1 MRLSEWNEAL
11 FSDLRDRAR
20 PERRLYLYV
29 DRETLAD
36 VSALNEAEAVEDFC
50 AAFRAA
56 RTSRPFS
63 AGAEAADRWASRGFE
78 GVPPFVA
85 DLAMTVLAVTEEPV
99 GAQHGVY
106 RTQNSLLGLPPE
118 AHAPPGYG
126 DDVPA
131 MWETWNRWLRGPGR
145 AFGLPSAR
153 TFRTW
158 ATLQGWS
165 RSQGLVRHRDRLTIE
180 QFVEERSPGLRRLD
194 VDDLLVWMR
203 YRGAACADFLARVE
217 HDEAALEVVQDVLD
231 DEAARWSR
239 DGARERKG
247 RAMRGLLLYDDWSH
261 VIQGAVHVDPALIGQ
276 TVSVGDGET
285 VTVDEHT
292 PTLRVDIAGVPSGWL
307 QTGLQHALTP
317 TRAVTF
323 GGGSVFVFH
332 DEPDLEG
339 RLQSSRP
346 AHYVAHHILVHDSRR
361 RDVQAALVAAGC
373 SATARPAFDGWAWL
387 DDVLLSRD
395 APLLRALGLSAAM
408 PPASEVAAFAGG
420 MRLGRAHHYLCGHEP
435 DVTVPSADARVTV
448 DGDIASLT
456 QASPPVLRL
465 AELGL
470 DPGEHAVEQAGG
482 RLTLRT
488 FAFIRQ
494 HAESEAV
501 VRQGRRV
508 GASAWVF
515 ADAHEG
521 SSDAPGLAG
530 ASAVGVDVRE
540 PRLLRRPGAEYLVL
554 GEDGSVSQVEPFRPR
569 WLDRHALDPAG
580 LDVDALTSH
589 IDGAV
594 ITLARHPHSG
604 GVVAVRCD
612 GTPRAEGTI
621 KRVPR
626 PDLVAELLI
635 SRPQWKWVGEASDGL
650 AKQVLAR
657 ALRRKAVAPK
667 RRPSEPPHQAVARA
681 GVLEGVREN
690 PFDEVLMWLS
700 ERESP
705 SATRADFMV
714 AWAWIC
720 DKLGRH
726 DVAGDWRRALQTL
739 SDLGHVEQD
748 FTQGRVF
755 AAPAVAVA
763 LPDANG
769 LYLLAGARPSRLVER
784 LDDPGD
790 ADPAVADG
798 VVQTSLEIRT
808 AVDKDGRPIAPA
820 AVYIAMEPRYAD
832 QVRAAY
838 KALGVKLHGCTSRW
852 LVDTMPSLDRALQAA
867 QHFTHPPGSDSHAY
881 ANVQGSWRWVRV
893 LDTDRQG
900 MFRFRQG
907 HRSVFAWRPGPG
919 ADLVEVEPAAGRWL
933 TRRAVERTPLIHEHF
948 ADRLLV
954 SEDLPLPAVLRRAL
968 ALRSGMPGYAIQCRL
983 SATQAHLQVRAYEN
997 VNAAV
1002 AQQIARILGA
1012 RLHSEYG
1019 EVKELDV

>member
-36 VSALNEAEAVEDFC
+36 VSALSEAEALKDFC

-56 RTSRPFS
+56 RGRRPFS
-63 AGAEAADRWASRGFE
+63 AGAEAADRWASRGFD
-78 GVPPFVA
+78 GAPPFVA

-292 PTLRVDIAGVPSGWL
+292 PTLRVDIAGVPSAWL

-339 RLQSSRP
+339 RLQSARP

-361 RDVQAALVAAGC
+361 ADVEAALVAGGC
-373 SATARPAFDGWAWL
+373 LTAARPAFKGWAWL
-387 DDVLLSRD
+387 DDVLLPRES
-395 APLLRALGLSAAM
+395 PLLLALGLSAAM
-408 PPASEVAAFAGG
+408 PPAADVAAFAGG
-420 MRLGRAHHYLCGHEP
+420 MRLGRPHHYLCGHEP
-435 DVTVPSADARVTV
+435 DAVFPTATTRVTV
-448 DGDIASLT
+448 DGDVASLT
-456 QASPPVLRL
+456 QLSPPVLRL

-470 DPGEHAVEQAGG
+470 DPGEHVVEQAGS

-494 HAESEAV
+494 YAETESV
-501 VRQGRRV
+501 LRPGRRV

-515 ADAHEG
+515 TDAHQGG
-521 SSDAPGLAG
+521 SDSPGLAG
-530 ASAVGVDVRE
+530 ASVCGVDVRE
-540 PRLLRRPGAEYLVL
+540 PLLLRRPGAEYLVL
-554 GEDGSVSQVEPFRPR
+554 GEYGSVSQVQPFKPR
-569 WLDRHALDPAG
+569 WLDRHTLDPEG
-580 LDVDALTSH
+580 LDVEALASH

-594 ITLARHPHSG
+594 ITLARHPHTG

-621 KRVPR
+621 KLVPR

-635 SRPQWKWVGEASDGL
+635 SRPHWKWVGEPSDSL

-657 ALRRKAVAPK
+657 ALRRNDSAPK
-667 RRPSEPPHQAVARA
+667 RRRSEPPHHAVARA
-681 GVLEGVREN
+681 GLIEGVREN
-690 PFDEVLMWLS
+690 PFDEILMWLS
-700 ERESP
+700 ERERP
-705 SATRADFMV
+705 SATREDFMA
-714 AWAWIC
+714 AWTWIC

-739 SDLGHVEQD
+739 ADLGHVEQD
-748 FTQGRVF
+748 FAQGRVF

-763 LPDANG
+763 LPEANG

-784 LDDPGD
+784 LDDPD
-790 ADPAVADG
+790 EADPLVADG
-798 VVQTSLEIRT
+798 VAQTSLEMRT
-808 AVDKDGRPIAPA
+808 AVDNHGRPVAPA
-820 AVYIAMEPRYAD
+820 AIYIAMEPRRAD
-832 QVRAAY
+832 LVRTAY
-838 KALGVKLHGCTSRW
+838 ERLGVRLHGCTARW
-852 LVDTMPSLDRALQAA
+852 LVDTMPSLVRAVQAG
-867 QHFTHPPGSDSHAY
+867 QRFSHPPGSDAHLY
-881 ANVQGSWRWVRV
+881 ANVQGAWRWTRV
-893 LDTDRQG
+893 LDVDRPG

-907 HRSVFAWRPGPG
+907 HRSVFGWRPQAG
-919 ADLVEVEPAAGRWL
+919 ADLYEVEPAAGRWL
-933 TRRAVERTPLIHEHF
+933 TRRALERMPLVHEHF

-954 SEDLPLPAVLRRAL
+954 AEDLPLPAVLRRAL
-968 ALRSGMPGYAIQCRL
+968 VLRSGLPGYEVRCHFSDIRGDMRM
-983 SATQAHLQVRAYEN
+983 RAYEN
-997 VNAAV
+997 VNATV
-1002 AQQIARILGA
+1002 ASQVARILGA
-1012 RLHSEYG
+1012 GLHSAYV